1 MILQDA
7 NLIYMLLI
15 VGLWTAVFSIY
26 TPGTGAGETISFA
39 LLGVGI
45 YAFATNPMTNWIA
58 VGMVTAGTLAYLL
71 LPLYRKGLAQLALVG
86 LAVQM
91 AGGLFIFSGS
101 PVSPV
106 LIVFTATVSFALY
119 QWALLPLLNKRLS
132 DPILGDEE
140 LLPGSVGRVV
150 AQVTPAGGTVHVRS
164 EQWSAYSDDTIP
176 IGESVVVMRRDG
188 LRLVVARQKDKRD
201 ARRTGADGELEN

>member
-1 MILQDA
+1 M
-7 NLIYMLLI
+7 
-15 VGLWTAVFSIY
+15 
-26 TPGTGAGETISFA
+26 
-39 LLGVGI
+39 
-45 YAFATNPMTNWIA
+45 
-58 VGMVTAGTLAYLL
+58 
-71 LPLYRKGLAQLALVG
+71 
-86 LAVQM
+86 
-91 AGGLFIFSGS
+91 
-101 PVSPV
+101 
-106 LIVFTATVSFALY
+106 
-119 QWALLPLLNKRLS
+119 NKRLS